1 MLPLHRHEFVET
13 WEGMIAFGYSRDDDE
28 RSLIAFLQ
36 KFSDDDL
43 MRLLSSRLTD
53 QEIDNLVNLLMGL
66 LKKHLSDGEYHRY
79 FLKAGGRPHVEL
91 RSQGD

>member
-1 MLPLHRHEFVET
+1 MPPLHRHKFVET
-13 WEGMIAFGYSRDDDE
+13 WEGMIAFGYSREDDE

-43 MRLLSSRLTD
+43 MQLLSLRLTD
-53 QEIDNLVNLLMGL
+53 QEIDDLVNLLMAL

-79 FLKAGGRPHVEL
+79 FLKA
-91 RSQGD
+91 